1 MNLYFKISK
10 LKRSEFGINKQKH
23 WIDSCYFVRC
33 SHKVVSCQLKG
44 GTHRCSLKDMDL
56 KSIVG
61 KAATVCTIAVFLAG
75 TEICRRIWHKKS
87 TCDISALPF
96 LCGLMSCSIWLRY
109 GLLIDDSALIVV
121 NATGSTLQILYLMWY
136 AKFNTSKGT
145 YYKQLA
151 IAISIIGFLYYYT
164 TYYAEGEEARYVA
177 GISACTAGV
186 LFMGSPLSAM
196 AHVLKTKNVDT
207 LPFPMILSTFI
218 MATLWLCYGV
228 LTNDLFVQVPNF
240 LGALLA
246 LSQLFLFAI
255 YSHKKPYYELG
266 MTTSK
271 AII

>member
-1 MNLYFKISK
+1 MSNKTVITIYSTWVTLNRCDLVQNLF
-10 LKRSEFGINKQKH
+10 
-23 WIDSCYFVRC
+23 
-33 SHKVVSCQLKG
+33 KVVSCQLKG
-44 GTHRCSLKDMDL
+44 GSHRCLQKDMDL

-75 TEICRRIWHKKS
+75 TEICRKIWHKKS

-96 LCGLMSCSIWLRY
+96 LCGLMSCSLWLRY
-109 GLLIDDSALIVV
+109 GLLINDSALIIV

-136 AKFNTSKGT
+136 AKFNASKGT
-145 YYKQLA
+145 FYKQLA
-151 IAISIIGFLYYYT
+151 VAIFISGFLYYYT
-164 TYYAEGEEARYVA
+164 TYCTEGEEARYIA
-177 GISACTAGV
+177 GIAACTAGV
-186 LFMGSPLSAM
+186 LFMASPLAAV

-246 LSQLFLFAI
+246 LSQLCLFAM
-255 YSHKKPYYELG
+255 YSNKKPYYELG